1 MTNSS
6 SPLEQ
11 LHNAIKNEN
20 PFNKELVVKKQNVW
34 KKEFPHVPSIN
45 AHASDAVFKAIEEV
59 RSGQRQV
66 IGITIKAEP
75 GLGKTHL
82 LSRVRHQLQAD
93 GSAWFVYMT
102 DYNDLNRIKPEFL
115 KTLAF
120 SLREVGSQ
128 GVTQWQELGTA
139 LANEAMKRS
148 YTSQQLVNV
157 FPNALAK
164 NPKLIDQLTDKVL
177 EIKTDIDNPYLIKG
191 IFWTLSEQH
200 ARYAINWLSG
210 KSLAQK
216 KADEMELPNDSEDDK
231 DHFDITCQILDLISD
246 YHPLVVCFDQLD
258 GTECDDAGFTKAQVI
273 ASLGT
278 DLYNSLKRGV
288 LLTAMY
294 PETWT
299 HKIRALDLNDAVVD
313 RIGEREVELN
323 PLNSDQIIALVSLR
337 LQGFYDENKL
347 TPPHRVYPFNQK
359 TLKELG
365 KQRPTA
371 RDVLKWCKTN
381 WGLPNG
387 QKLSSHKPPINPVS
401 SAYNNEIKNID
412 NIDNEEYMEDDPQ
425 LTNAIKFGLNQLI
438 GQIVAGVTIEKI
450 EAPVKPKNKYLGVKI
465 VAKQE
470 GNTVKIGLAVIQAS
484 VGNRVTTGLS
494 HLGDYKKYD
503 LTHGCLVRSKPVS
516 PNAKKAQEYLSNLK
530 AQGGKSVALKTEEVK
545 PLIAIRA
552 VYDSREDYELSEEQI
567 KDFIANTKLAIDN
580 RLLRKIL
587 SAPSGEIPEEAVDEE
602 SES

>member
-1 MTNSS
+1 MNNSS

-11 LHNAIKNEN
+11 LQNAIKNEN

-34 KKEFPHVPSIN
+34 KKEFPHVDSIN
-45 AHASDAVFKAIEEV
+45 ALAYGAVFKGIEEV
-59 RSGQRQV
+59 RRGQRDV

-82 LSRVRHQLQAD
+82 LSRVRHKLQAD

-115 KTLAF
+115 KTLAL
-120 SLREVGSQ
+120 SLKEVGSQ
-128 GVTQWQELGTA
+128 GVTQWQELATD
-139 LANEAMKRS
+139 LANEGEEKP
-148 YTSQQLVNV
+148 YTYQQLVNEV
-157 FPNALAK
+157 NNDLA
-164 NPKLIDQLTDKVL
+164 NNCNLINKLTDKVL
-177 EIKTDIDNPYLIKG
+177 EIKTDIDNPDLPRAIL
-191 IFWTLSEQH
+191 WTLSKQH
-200 ARYAINWLSG
+200 APYAINWLSG

-246 YHPLVVCFDQLD
+246 YNPLVVCFDQLD
-258 GTECDDAGFTKAQVI
+258 GTECDDAGFSRAQVI
-273 ASLGT
+273 ASLAT
-278 DLYNSLKRGV
+278 DLYTRLKRGV

-299 HKIRALDLNDAVVD
+299 HKIRALDLNDGVAD
-313 RIGEREVELN
+313 RVGEREVELK
-323 PLNSDQIIALVSLR
+323 PLNSDHIVDIVSLR
-337 LQGFYDENKL
+337 LKEFYGKNEL
-347 TPPHRVYPFNQK
+347 TPPQPVYPFSEE

-371 RDVLKWCKTN
+371 RDILKWCQTN
-381 WGLPNG
+381 WGLPND
-387 QKLSSHKPPINPVS
+387 QQVSSHRPAINPVD
-401 SAYNNEIKNID
+401 SAYNNEFKNID
-412 NIDNEEYMEDDPQ
+412 NDEYMEDDPQ

-465 VAKQE
+465 VGKEE

-494 HLGDYKKYD
+494 HLEDYKKYD
-503 LTHGCLVRSKPVS
+503 LTRGCLVRSKPIS
-516 PNAKKAQEYLSNLK
+516 RKAKKAQECLNNLK
-530 AQGGKSVALKTEEVK
+530 AQGGKSVELKTGDIK

-567 KDFIANTKLAIDN
+567 KDFIANKKLAIDN
-580 RLLRKIL
+580 RLLREIL
-587 SAPSGEIPEEAVDEE
+587 SAPSGQIPEEAVDEE

>member
-11 LHNAIKNEN
+11 LQNAIKKQN
-20 PFNKELVVKKQNVW
+20 PFNRELVVKKQNVW

-59 RSGQRQV
+59 RGGERHV

-82 LSRVRHQLQAD
+82 LSRVRHQLQSD
-93 GSAWFVYMT
+93 GGAWFVYMT
-102 DYNDLNRIKPEFL
+102 DYNDLNRIKPEFF
-115 KTLAF
+115 KTLAL
-120 SLREVGSQ
+120 SLKEVGSQ
-128 GVTQWQELGTA
+128 GVSQWQDLGTA

-177 EIKTDIDNPYLIKG
+177 EIKTDIDNPDLIRA
-191 IFWTLSEQH
+191 ILWTLSKQH
-200 ARYAINWLSG
+200 APYAIKWLSG
-210 KSLAQK
+210 QSLAHK
-216 KADEMELPNDSEDDK
+216 KADEMELPNNSEDDK
-231 DHFDITCQILDLISD
+231 DAFDITCQILDLISD
-246 YHPLVVCFDQLD
+246 YNPLVVCFDQLD
-258 GTECDDAGFTKAQVI
+258 STECDDGGFTRAQVI
-273 ASLGT
+273 ASLAT
-278 DLYNSLKRGV
+278 DLYNSIKRGV

-294 PETWT
+294 PDTWT
-299 HKIRALDLNDAVVD
+299 HQIRALDLNEAVVD

-323 PLNSDQIIALVSLR
+323 PLNSEQIIDLVSLR
-337 LQGFYDENKL
+337 LKAFYNQNKL
-347 TPPHRVYPFNQK
+347 TPPQRVYPFTEEK
-359 TLKELG
+359 LKEFG

-371 RDVLKWCKTN
+371 RDVLKWCQTN

-387 QKLSSHKPPINPVS
+387 QQVSSHRPAINPVS
-401 SAYNNEIKNID
+401 SAYNNEIK

-438 GQIVAGVTIEKI
+438 GQIVSGVTIEKI
-450 EAPVKPKNKYLGVKI
+450 EAPVKPKNKYLGLKI
-465 VAKQE
+465 VGKE
-470 GNTVKIGLAVIQAS
+470 DGNTVKIGLAVIQAS
-484 VGNRVTTGLS
+484 VGNTVTAGLS
-494 HLGDYKKYD
+494 HLGNYKKYD
-503 LTHGCLVRSKPVS
+503 LTRGCLVRSKPIS
-516 PNAKKAQEYLSNLK
+516 QSAKKAQECLNNLK
-530 AQGGKSVALKTEEVK
+530 AQEGKWVVLKTEEVK
-545 PLIAIRA
+545 PLIAIRS
-552 VYDSREDYELSEEQI
+552 VYESREDYELSEEQI
-567 KDFIANTKLAIDN
+567 KDFISNTKLAIDN

-587 SAPSGEIPEEAVDEE
+587 SAPSGQIPEEAVDEE

>member
-6 SPLEQ
+6 SPLEELQ
-11 LHNAIKNEN
+11 NAIKKDN
-20 PFNKELVVKKQNVW
+20 PFDKELVVKKQNVW

-45 AHASDAVFKAIEEV
+45 AHASDAVFEAVEQV
-59 RSGQRQV
+59 RTGDRQV
-66 IGITIKAEP
+66 IGITIKAEK

-82 LSRVRHQLQAD
+82 LSRVRHQLQAE
-93 GSAWFVYMT
+93 GGAWFVYMT

-115 KTLAF
+115 KTLAL
-120 SLREVGSQ
+120 SLKEVGSQ

-139 LANEAMKRS
+139 LANEVMKKP
-148 YTSQQLVNV
+148 YTSQQLVDV
-157 FPNALAK
+157 FPNVLAK
-164 NPKLIDQLTDKVL
+164 NPKLIDQLTNKVL
-177 EIKTDIDNPYLIKG
+177 EIKSDIDNPDLLRAIL
-191 IFWTLSEQH
+191 WTLSKQH
-200 ARYAINWLSG
+200 APYAINWLSG

-216 KADEMELPNDSEDDK
+216 KADDMELPNDAEDEK
-231 DHFDITCQILDLISD
+231 DAFDITCQILDLISD
-246 YHPLVVCFDQLD
+246 YNPLVVCFDQLD
-258 GTECDDAGFTKAQVI
+258 GIECNDIGFTRAQVI
-273 ASLGT
+273 ASLAT
-278 DLYNSLKRGV
+278 DLYSSIKRGV

-294 PETWT
+294 PDTWT
-299 HKIRALDLNDAVVD
+299 HQIRALPLDDAVVD
-313 RIGEREVELN
+313 RIGERVVELN
-323 PLNSDQIIALVSLR
+323 YLNSEQIIDLVSLR
-337 LQGFYDENKL
+337 LKGFYAQNKL
-347 TPPHRVYPFNQK
+347 TPPQRLYPFTEE

-371 RDVLKWCKTN
+371 RRVLKWCQTN

-387 QKLSSHKPPINPVS
+387 QQVSSHRPAINPVS

-412 NIDNEEYMEDDPQ
+412 NEEYMEDDSQ

-465 VAKQE
+465 VGKQE

-503 LTHGCLVRSKPVS
+503 LTRGCLVRSKPIS
-516 PNAKKAQEYLSNLK
+516 PKAKKAQECLKNLK
-530 AQGGKSVALKTEEVK
+530 AQGGKSVVLKKEDVK

-552 VYDSREDYELSEEQI
+552 VYDSREDYELSEDQI

-580 RLLRKIL
+580 RLLREIL

-602 SES
+602 A

>member
-11 LHNAIKNEN
+11 LHNAIEKEN
-20 PFNKELVVKKQNVW
+20 PFNKEPVVKKQNVW
-34 KKEFPHVPSIN
+34 KKELPHVTSIN
-45 AHASDAVFKAIEEV
+45 ANASDAVFKAIEEV
-59 RSGQRQV
+59 RSGERQV
-66 IGITIKAEP
+66 IGITIKANK

-115 KTLAF
+115 KTLAL
-120 SLREVGSQ
+120 SLKEVGSQ

-164 NPKLIDQLTDKVL
+164 NPKLIEQLTDKVL
-177 EIKTDIDNPYLIKG
+177 EIKSDIDNPYLIKG
-191 IFWTLSEQH
+191 IFWTLSKQH
-200 ARYAINWLSG
+200 ALYAINWLSG
-210 KSLAQK
+210 KSLSQK
-216 KADEMELPNDSEDDK
+216 KADELELPNDSEDDK
-231 DHFDITCQILDLISD
+231 DHFDIICHILDLISD
-246 YHPLVVCFDQLD
+246 YNPLVVCFDQLD
-258 GTECDDAGFTKAQVI
+258 GTECDDAGFSRAQVI
-273 ASLGT
+273 ASLAT

-288 LLTAMY
+288 LLTAMF

-299 HKIRALDLNDAVVD
+299 HQIRALELNDAVVD
-313 RIGEREVELN
+313 RIGEREVELK
-323 PLNSDQIIALVSLR
+323 PLNSDQIIDLVSLR
-337 LQGFYDENKL
+337 LKGFYADNKL
-347 TPPHRVYPFNQK
+347 TPPQGFYPFREE

-371 RDVLKWCKTN
+371 RDVLKWCQTN
-381 WGLPNG
+381 WGLLNG
-387 QKLSSHKPPINPVS
+387 QQVSSHRPTINPVS

-412 NIDNEEYMEDDPQ
+412 NIDNEEYMEDDSQ

-465 VAKQE
+465 VGKQE

-484 VGNRVTTGLS
+484 VGNRVTAGLS

-503 LTHGCLVRSKPVS
+503 LTRGCLVRSKDIS
-516 PNAKKAQEYLSNLK
+516 PNAKKAQECWNNLK
-530 AQGGKSVALKTEEVK
+530 AQAGKWVVLKTEEVK

-552 VYDSREDYELSEEQI
+552 VYESREDYELSEEQI

-580 RLLRKIL
+580 RLLREIL
-587 SAPSGEIPEEAVDEE
+587 SAPSGQITEEAVDEE
-602 SES
+602 A